1 MGKLRKIKRGMKK
14 KRTVSL
20 LTGGAVVGVAA
31 AVLANAP
38 ALDNAFT
45 PQNYERFTSKKNA
58 DDNYDYV
65 AGKGKKSD
73 LADKNDKSDKG
84 ADGDTQA
91 LKVALN
97 PDNTVTGQNS
107 QNLGLADG
115 SNGFGNQENP
125 NGVQFVENGGTAGIT
140 LNPGNSGN
148 LLNGQN
154 SSQNG
159 SQNGTQGTNN
169 DSKNTNGNGS
179 AAGDDKNNNN
189 NGDVP
194 APPPDVEESW
204 EDIQLKPKDPVET
217 VYGKLV
223 SLQAEFTKDTY
234 FRGDTFQASDANVT
248 ATFQKSDGTTEK
260 KTLSYGGTD
269 GYQVSMSTAEP
280 AETLVAVFSYQGVT
294 ARAKYSVA
302 RIYVSAGYGAYGS
315 DIYVRSE
322 FPGSVVKGMLAEE
335 QYEQLRSL
343 TTAPNTYIISG
354 GYVNLTDL
362 FHRLIAYQGN
372 EELKKAFSD
381 VQAGS
386 VNTIQFVE
394 ESGGY
399 LKTMVD
405 GFRLVNAGSLVDDR
419 SYTYYPLD
427 EEKLSGGKTG
437 NVCSHITDVP
447 DGYQIRRVTEY
458 DNDLSKYRGDQ
469 VMEGYTDE
477 DQTVTV
483 PMGVTKID
491 LKNASEGLKNATT
504 LKIPQS
510 VEEINF
516 ESIVKNMPNLERI
529 EYTSGD
535 VNAYNTYS
543 VTDGLVCS
551 RDGTTLYYV
560 PSGMKEVTI
569 PKTVT
574 KLAKGCFAGLGED
587 CVVRFEGRK
596 VPELEGETGYT
607 GRIEVQE
614 SEDDVV
620 WKAYMFAFGEACD
633 NISFGD
639 MSGRSDIYTYQK
651 QDHVL
656 TLTAEK
662 SSLAA
667 IPQDSAGEYQVPEG
681 YTKIAGGTFAGCNRV
696 TDIVL
701 GGNVKL
707 LQEGS
712 LRLPDSV
719 ETVTLKGSSTSVD
732 PYVFGRPEEGAG
744 VPDIRIQV
752 DAEYYDSYV
761 KTWEKILDPVYGSGT
776 TVKLLKQSDDSV
788 ICEDGAR
795 YCKVTENGRTG
806 YRLIKVFE
814 SSKTFCKVKEGTVSI
829 AKDAFSDC
837 SKLEIVYLPESVR
850 AIESGAFTSADHLET
865 VACAGT
871 DLLSGNRTKYGLI
884 ESAEVFCTGGSYQS
898 FELRKKGVL
907 YGTTSDG
914 KLTILNVSTDY
925 KGTVTVDE
933 NTSCFAERAFKGCAG
948 ITDVYLKE
956 GSSLESIGAYCFEG
970 CTGVEKADLTNC
982 VGLQEIKE
990 GAFKDCTSL
999 TSLKFP
1005 ETVTEIPA
1013 SMCQGDISLVSADL
1027 SHITKIGDRAF
1038 YECRLLS
1045 SLDTMTDV
1053 VSIGNQAFYGCQK
1066 LTSVVLPESL
1076 KNIGEEC
1083 FENCTGLEN
1092 VEMNGTVTGISR
1104 YCFYG
1109 CRKLR
1114 TITFSEQQKKCL
1126 KVIGVQ
1132 AFGDCLQLDKLDLSE
1147 MNELTQMGTEAF
1159 LNCGSLA
1166 TVRMPESLKKIPDRC
1181 FAGCDALSILEVNG
1195 ETVPELGKDIF
1206 GEVLPGYLHIWV
1218 KDGEQDNYVNE
1229 WKKEIDAVYGEG
1241 TMENVIGKIDRKKEI
1256 VRGILY
1262 EITDEGRVVKDASK
1276 DITGTYLLPED
1287 TIRIDDD
1294 AFAGCTGLEEIGL
1307 PQNTTVSLGDRCFK
1321 GCTGLKEVG
1330 LFGNITDWGEETFMD
1345 CTSVEAIYLGYN
1357 GTNHIDRIGTRAFK
1371 NCTGLKKGA
1380 AVVLRASV
1388 GTLGEECFA
1397 GCTNLP
1403 SIGVAAE
1410 FQTGLTTIEDS
1421 AFEDCRSLSALLT
1434 SKYTNLTSIGKY
1446 AFRNCDSLKAPS
1458 IPVKVQQIGEGC
1470 FMDCD
1475 NITTVSFY
1483 GGLQEYPKNCFK
1495 NCTKLTRTGGT
1506 AAAFSGLKRIGE
1518 GAYAGCSSLVSASN
1532 WNLAKYT
1539 NLEEIGD
1546 GAFAGCTSLG
1556 DSVLSKTVTKIG
1568 DGAFDSCW
1576 SMNTLTLSG
1585 TAPVRIG
1592 AFRLETM
1599 ADGFRLLVPDSQ
1611 TENDAVYLRYFEL
1624 LKKVMKEEDIYR
1636 MLDSLTD
1643 GAKDRHPLQIS
1654 EKESS
1659 ESKDESTG
1667 NGNSGSEST
1676 EDGTIKETAD
1686 GTSEGENSGS
1696 GNNISA
1702 GENDSGTDVAEESGK
1717 STDITADTQT
1727 ITQEEPPLRR

>member
-1 MGKLRKIKRGMKK
+1 MGTLRKIKRGMKK

-20 LTGGAVVGVAA
+20 VTGGAVIGVAA
-31 AVLANAP
+31 TVLANAP
-38 ALDNAFT
+38 ALESTFT
-45 PQNYERFTSKKNA
+45 PQNYERFANKKNA

-91 LKVALN
+91 LKVAMN
-97 PDNTVTGQNS
+97 PDDSVAGQNT

-125 NGVQFVENGGTAGIT
+125 NGVQFVESGGIAGIS
-140 LNPGNSGN
+140 LNPGNNGN

-154 SSQNG
+154 GNQDG
-159 SQNGTQGTNN
+159 TNGTDQNTDG
-169 DSKNTNGNGS
+169 TNGNGNTD
-179 AAGDDKNNNN
+179 GNDKDDKNN
-189 NGDVP
+189 GDTP
-194 APPPDVEESW
+194 APSPDVEESW

-280 AETLVAVFSYQGVT
+280 SETLVAVFSYQGMT
-294 ARAKYSVA
+294 ARARYTVD

-315 DIYVRSE
+315 GMYVRSD
-322 FPGSVVKGMLAEE
+322 FPGSVVKDMITAE
-335 QYEQLRSL
+335 QYEQLQSL
-343 TTAPNTYIISG
+343 TTVPNTYIISG
-354 GYVNLTDL
+354 GYVNLTEL

-372 EELKKAFSD
+372 AELKEAFSG

-394 ESGGY
+394 ESDGY
-399 LKTMVD
+399 LTTMVD
-405 GFRLVNAGSLVDDR
+405 GFRLVSAGALADDR

-427 EEKLSGGKTG
+427 EEKLGGGKTG

-447 DGYQIRRVTEY
+447 EGYQIRRVTEY
-458 DNDLSKYRGDQ
+458 DDDLSKYCGDQ
-469 VMEGYTDE
+469 VMEGYTGE

-491 LKNASEGLKNATT
+491 LKNASDGLKNATT

-516 ESIVKNMPNLERI
+516 ESVAENMPNLENI
-529 EYTSGD
+529 EYESDD
-535 VNAYNTYS
+535 VNPYNTYS
-543 VTDGLVCS
+543 VTNGLVCS
-551 RDGTTLYYV
+551 QDGTTLYYV
-560 PSGMKEVTI
+560 PPGMKEVTI
-569 PKTVT
+569 PKTIT
-574 KLAKGCFAGLGED
+574 KLAKGCFAGLKED
-587 CVVRFEGRK
+587 CVVRFESRK
-596 VPELEGETGYT
+596 VPELEGATGYT
-607 GRIEVQE
+607 GRIEVPE

-620 WKAYMFAFGEACD
+620 WKAYMFVFGEACD

-639 MSGRSDIYTYQK
+639 VSGRRDLYTYQK
-651 QDHVL
+651 QDQVL
-656 TLTAEK
+656 TLTADADT
-662 SSLAA
+662 LAA
-667 IPQDSAGEYQVPEG
+667 IPQDSAGEYQVPES
-681 YTKIAGGTFAGCNRV
+681 YTEITGGTFSRCNRV
-696 TDIVL
+696 TDIIL
-701 GGNVKL
+701 GENVKL

-712 LRLPDSV
+712 LRLPDNV
-719 ETVTLKGSSTSVD
+719 ETVTLKGSGTSVD
-732 PYVFGRPEEGAG
+732 PYVFGRPESGAE

-752 DAEYYDSYV
+752 DAEDYDSYV
-761 KTWEKILDPVYGSGT
+761 TTWKEILDPVYGNGT
-776 TVKLLKQSDDSV
+776 TVTLLKQSDDTV
-788 ICEDGAR
+788 LCENGAR
-795 YCKVTENGRTG
+795 YCKVTENGKTG
-806 YRLIKVFE
+806 YRLMKVYE
-814 SSKTFCKVKEGTVSI
+814 SAKRFCKVKEGTISI
-829 AKDAFSDC
+829 AKDAFSEC
-837 SKLEIVYLPESVR
+837 SRLEIVYLPESMQT
-850 AIESGAFTSADHLET
+850 IEAGAFTSADHLET
-865 VACAGT
+865 VACAGA
-871 DLLSGNRTKYGLI
+871 DLLSADRNEYGI
-884 ESAEVFCTGGSYQS
+884 TDGVEVLCPGDAYQS
-898 FELRKKGVL
+898 FDLREKGVL

-914 KLTILNVSTDY
+914 MQTIINVSTNY
-925 KGTVTVDE
+925 KGTVLADA
-933 NTSCFAERAFKGCAG
+933 NTNRFADRAFKDCTG

-970 CTGVEKADLTNC
+970 CTGVEKADLSNC
-982 VGLQEIKE
+982 VGLREIKE

-999 TSLKFP
+999 TMLKFP

-1013 SMCQGDISLVSADL
+1013 SMCQGDTSLASADL
-1027 SHITKIGDRAF
+1027 SHITKIGDGAF
-1038 YECRLLS
+1038 YECRSLG

-1053 VSIGNQAFYGCQK
+1053 VSLGNQTFYGCQK
-1066 LTSVVLPESL
+1066 LASVVLPESL
-1076 KNIGEEC
+1076 ESIGEEC
-1083 FENCTGLEN
+1083 FENCTGLETI
-1092 VEMNGTVTGISR
+1092 EMNGTVTGISR

-1114 TITFSEQQKKCL
+1114 TITFSEQQKQSL

-1132 AFGDCLQLDKLDLSE
+1132 AFGDCIQMDKIDLSE
-1147 MNELTQMGTEAF
+1147 MTALTQMGAEVF

-1166 TVRMPESLKKIPDRC
+1166 TVRLPESLKKIPDQC

-1195 ETVPELGKDIF
+1195 EEVPELGENIF
-1206 GEVLPGYLHIWV
+1206 GEILPNYLHIWV
-1218 KDGEQDNYVNE
+1218 KDGEQDSYVTE
-1229 WKKEIDAVYGEG
+1229 WKDKIDANYGDG
-1241 TMENVIGKIDRKKEI
+1241 TMENAIGKIDRTKEI

-1262 EITDEGRVVKDASK
+1262 EITDEGRIVKEASK
-1276 DITGTYLLPED
+1276 DITGTYFLPED

-1345 CTSVEAIYLGYN
+1345 CTSIETLYLGYN
-1357 GTNHIDRIGTRAFK
+1357 GENHIDRVGTRAFK
-1371 NCTGLKKGA
+1371 NCTGLQKSA
-1380 AVVLRASV
+1380 AVLLRASI

-1397 GCTNLP
+1397 SCTNLP
-1403 SIGVAAE
+1403 SIGVSAQ
-1410 FQTGLTTIEDS
+1410 FQAGLTTIEDS
-1421 AFEDCRSLSALLT
+1421 VFDDCRSLSALLT
-1434 SKYTNLTSIGKY
+1434 SKYTSLTSIGKY

-1458 IPVKVQQIGEGC
+1458 VPTNVKQLGEGC

-1483 GGLQEYPKNCFK
+1483 GGLQEYPKDCFK

-1506 AAAFSGLKRIGE
+1506 AAAFAGLKRIGE
-1518 GAYAGCSSLVSASN
+1518 GAYAGCSSLVSATN

-1556 DSVLSKTVTKIG
+1556 DSELSQTVTKIG
-1568 DGAFDSCW
+1568 DGAFDSCKA
-1576 SMNTLTLSG
+1576 MNTLTLNG
-1585 TAPVRIG
+1585 TAPIRIG
-1592 AFRLETM
+1592 AFRLKTM

-1611 TENDAVYLRYFEL
+1611 TENDAVYLGYFEL
-1624 LKKVMKEEDIYR
+1624 LKKVMKEEDVYR

-1643 GAKDRHPLQIS
+1643 GAKDRHPLQAA
-1654 EKESS
+1654 EKEGSGN
-1659 ESKDESTG
+1659 ESAGDGS
-1667 NGNSGSEST
+1667 GNSGSSENGSAGSGSENGST
-1676 EDGTIKETAD
+1676 ENE
-1686 GTSEGENSGS
+1686 
-1696 GNNISA
+1696 SA
-1702 GENDSGTDVAEESGK
+1702 GSESGTVNGK
-1717 STDITADTQT
+1717 TDTTADTQ
-1727 ITQEEPPLRR
+1727 IIVQEEPPVRR